1 MNLDSAGADVSD
13 RVRLARVALKAAVAS
28 ADVVR
33 GDAGVGVPRVTR
45 DAVGLLVGV
54 TAIAQAD
61 GRYEVDLRLVA
72 RLVPLAALGAQV
84 RERVTAAARRGG
96 LDDQLGNVNVEF
108 VDLQTA
114 DDTVADAAPIEQEP
128 MPLGTTKPGEV
139 LAGDASATLTPDAPS
154 TQSMPSVDQP
164 PPKGSP

>member
-1 MNLDSAGADVSD
+1 MNVNTPGADVSD

-28 ADVVR
+28 VDVVR
-33 GDAGVGVPRVTR
+33 GDAGTGVPRVTR
-45 DAVGLLVGV
+45 DAAGLLVGV

-96 LDDQLGNVNVEF
+96 LDDQLGNVNIEF

-114 DDTVADAAPIEQEP
+114 DDTVADAAPIGQEP
-128 MPLGTTKPGEV
+128 TPLGTMTPGDV
-139 LAGDASATLTPDAPS
+139 LPGNASATVTPDAPPTES
-154 TQSMPSVDQP
+154 LPSVDQP